1 MPTVMLYWLKIDAVQ
16 APLTVAAV
24 PWRSVT
30 ATTAGGGKLQQL
42 VAYVEDV
49 SRSSRWVATM
59 RSEGLQKASESVS
72 RTVSR
77 ELINKEAIFV
87 GCSP

>member
-1 MPTVMLYWLKIDAVQ
+1 MPTAMVCWLQIDAVH

-24 PWRSVT
+24 PWRTVT

-42 VAYVEDV
+42 VASVGNV